1 MAMAG
6 RRSWRISDW
15 RLCLDVRLSG
25 SGTTPTTALLISL
38 CAKDSLCFY
47 AISHDPLRH
56 QQTVKMARRCHFPRI
71 SKPEAPRGDG
81 VGHPFVLPFPLPR
94 RERVRVRVCRVPTQ
108 GFGYALQH
116 ALQVPQDVAV
126 PEPHHPVALPVQ
138 LSAGESST
146 IWYVLRPSWQSLP
159 RHAVHRPLPRPVSS
173 QTSECR

>member
-1 MAMAG
+1 MRRMAMAG

-56 QQTVKMARRCHFPRI
+56 QQTVKMARRGHFPRI

-116 ALQVPQDVAV
+116 ALQVPQGCRFSRTA
-126 PEPHHPVALPVQ
+126 PPGSP
-138 LSAGESST
+138 SRST